1 MTERG
6 RVLNPVEVEEAIR
19 TAADTITEAVNIV
32 TARLDAY
39 RAATRAYDIAYAD
52 AWNKAERGDGSRP
65 NENERKY
72 AAVIATASQREAMDI
87 AEVSWKY
94 AERRAKAAELTLSA
108 YQTLSKSV
116 NAMYGAA
123 GTGEY

>member
-1 MTERG
+1 MPGDG

-19 TAADTITEAVNIV
+19 KAADTITEAVAIV
-32 TARLDAY
+32 TSRLDTY
-39 RAATRAYDIAYAD
+39 RTATRTYDVAFAD
-52 AWNKAERGDGSRP
+52 AFMKAERGDGSRP
-65 NENERKY
+65 NEAERKHI
-72 AAVIATASQREAMDI
+72 ATIATAREREAMDV
-87 AEVSWKY
+87 AEVAYKY
-94 AERRAKAAELTLSA
+94 AERRAKAAELVLSA